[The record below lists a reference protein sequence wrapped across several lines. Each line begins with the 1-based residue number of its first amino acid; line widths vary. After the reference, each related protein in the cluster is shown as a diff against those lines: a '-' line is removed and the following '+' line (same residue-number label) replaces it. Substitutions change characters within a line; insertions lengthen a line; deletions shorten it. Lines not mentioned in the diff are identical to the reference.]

1 MTNNQPFDLPASL
14 QISQPTYKPIT
25 GRYGAAV
32 LRTPSGALILG
43 AGIFFLSESPRY
55 AYAKGRTEET
65 RHMIARPA
73 GLDDNDPAAN
83 EQIDQ
88 IRAKLDEEAGQRK
101 SSWTEIFTRA
111 PHGPPNDSRSRPSGQ
126 SAADGRQLLLY
137 YGTTIFR
144 SIGLYDGYVIRII
157 LGSVNGFSTFGG
169 LYVVLSACGFSLAS
183 TGRGERWRLHLR
195 LLHPDQPYQSPSFS
209 VIPQHITDICG

>member
-43 AGIFFLSESPRY
+43 AGIFFLSESPR
-55 AYAKGRTEET
+55 
-65 RHMIARPA
+65 
-73 GLDDNDPAAN
+73 
-83 EQIDQ
+83 
-88 IRAKLDEEAGQRK
+88 
-101 SSWTEIFTRA
+101 RA

-209 VIPQHITDICG
+209 VIPQPITDICG